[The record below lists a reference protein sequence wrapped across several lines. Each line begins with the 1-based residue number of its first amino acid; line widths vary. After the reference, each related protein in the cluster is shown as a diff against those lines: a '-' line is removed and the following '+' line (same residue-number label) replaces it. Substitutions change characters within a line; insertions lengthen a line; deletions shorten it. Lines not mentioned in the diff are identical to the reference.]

1 MPEKKTPYAVVLMPD
16 PVERDLVALTLL
28 RLNCGAVACKDIIAA
43 EEAIQTRPVDI
54 LIIDIVLPGASGLDL
69 IREWKDWK
77 NMEHCRTIVIS
88 AMRFSEIVTQA
99 KLAGAVDFLVKP
111 VDVDTILQRVS
122 KWIKK

>member
-1 MPEKKTPYAVVLMPD
+1 MPEKQNPYAVVLMPD

-28 RLNCGAVACKDIIAA
+28 RMQCGAVACKDIIAA
-43 EEAIQTRPVDI
+43 EEAIQARPVD
-54 LIIDIVLPGASGLDL
+54 LLFIDIVLPGASGLDL

-77 NMEHCRTIVIS
+77 NMEHCRIIVIS

-111 VDVDTILQRVS
+111 VDVDTILNRVT

>member
-1 MPEKKTPYAVVLMPD
+1 
-16 PVERDLVALTLL
+16 
-28 RLNCGAVACKDIIAA
+28 
-43 EEAIQTRPVDI
+43 
-54 LIIDIVLPGASGLDL
+54 
-69 IREWKDWK
+69 
-77 NMEHCRTIVIS
+77 MEHCRTIVIS